1 MKLSVIQLEIFLWE
15 DFAVKL
21 SVLSN
26 TLSALMC
33 LIIVIHHTMR
43 LLPVLFVYFCIIT
56 SLWSII
62 IDISKA
68 MPCQPQCNVMLEIA
82 LVLCRNSAK
91 FKYFKL
97 YHV

>member
-21 SVLSN
+21 RVLSN
-26 TLSALMC
+26 TLSALKC
-33 LIIVIHHTMR
+33 LIIVIDHTMR
-43 LLPVLFVYFCIIT
+43 LLSVLFVYFCIIT
-56 SLWSII
+56 WLWSI

-68 MPCQPQCNVMLEIA
+68 MPCQPLCNVMLEVA
-82 LVLCRNSAK
+82 LLLCRYSTK
-91 FKYFKL
+91 FKHFKV